1 MLAWTS
7 STPAFVLGAE
17 DLLVKAI
24 QALLETA
31 VKFSDTGK
39 TVRLACHF
47 VPDAVNIAI
56 ESRGRDCIGGAV
68 SVEDRHPSGIEMTV
82 SLRCTESLSAINPEV
97 EAAQPSHVVSASGKS

>member
-56 ESRGRDCIGGAV
+56 ESRGRDCTACPRQV
-68 SVEDRHPSGIEMTV
+68 FRHVLPRRSEYTG
-82 SLRCTESLSAINPEV
+82 R
-97 EAAQPSHVVSASGKS
+97 